1 MKTPTT
7 HHTFRTRRTRLIGTA
22 IAMSGLLLG
31 TAACGDEKA
40 PEDAAAPTA
49 SANAKTYNAAAS
61 SPRTGNGAHGAQ
73 DCPIDSNAPEITE
86 NISKLPHNPYGWKLT
101 NQTNYNPCADLSYA
115 LITQARQGNAQFA
128 TQLMLFHKGKYIGIA
143 SDTIQQTEILRTTP
157 NSVKVRMR
165 DWEALRE
172 SGEAN
177 VMAGKY
183 FSDVTFRWDGSKV
196 VPEGRIPNQN
206 LPKEIGGH

>member
-1 MKTPTT
+1 
-7 HHTFRTRRTRLIGTA
+7 
-22 IAMSGLLLG
+22 
-31 TAACGDEKA
+31 
-40 PEDAAAPTA
+40 
-49 SANAKTYNAAAS
+49 
-61 SPRTGNGAHGAQ
+61 
-73 DCPIDSNAPEITE
+73 
-86 NISKLPHNPYGWKLT
+86 
-101 NQTNYNPCADLSYA
+101 
-115 LITQARQGNAQFA
+115 
-128 TQLMLFHKGKYIGIA
+128 
-143 SDTIQQTEILRTTP
+143 
-157 NSVKVRMR
+157 MR